1 MSLFSSSQWNG
12 EWLSFLDILQCTMQS
27 YKMHSHTFY
36 VMFLYKSCNSQKN
49 SIQWLHPTSHRH
61 VLLSLTISQV
71 KSVSSSSWDDKIC
84 AHIMFNGH
92 FSSIHHTT
100 TANATPH
107 GLSTDLLAVIY
118 EQTFLFCIMKFT
130 LNSHCPVLFCIE
142 NSPLTTLPPSA
153 QAHSLITWVNFFITA
168 FLFHVKFDSF
178 W

>member
-1 MSLFSSSQWNG
+1 MS
-12 EWLSFLDILQCTMQS
+12 C
-27 YKMHSHTFY
+27 FY
-36 VMFLYKSCNSQKN
+36 TNHVIPKKN

-61 VLLSLTISQV
+61 VLLSLSQV
-71 KSVSSSSWDDKIC
+71 KSVSSSSRDDKIC

-142 NSPLTTLPPSA
+142 NSPLTTLPPHRSS
-153 QAHSLITWVNFFITA
+153 SLSDYMSKFFYYGI
-168 FLFHVKFDSF
+168 SISCEI
-178 W
+178 